1 MKKLFFYRLFL
12 RGLLAFC
19 TLFLVGCAS
28 TNTKDPFESYNRK
41 MFAFNEAADQYVL
54 KPVAQT
60 YADYVP
66 QGAQSCVSNFFRN
79 LGEIWS
85 GINCYLQGK
94 VEQGSMHFAR
104 VAMNTTFGVM
114 GCFDVATA
122 IGMEKYPLEDFGQ
135 TLGSY
140 GVPAGPYIVL
150 PFLGPSNLRDTSA
163 TIGFDFSQGGKKQLF
178 SPVKLN
184 YKVTDLWDL
193 SRDETRVLSLVNVI
207 QLRAGFLEASN
218 MLDEASTD
226 KYSFVRDAY
235 LQRRNNLVYDGEPPE
250 KTEDVDED
258 NQK

>member
-1 MKKLFFYRLFL
+1 ML
-12 RGLLAFC
+12 
-19 TLFLVGCAS
+19 
-28 TNTKDPFESYNRK
+28 
-41 MFAFNEAADQYVL
+41 
-54 KPVAQT
+54 
-60 YADYVP
+60 
-66 QGAQSCVSNFFRN
+66 
-79 LGEIWS
+79 
-85 GINCYLQGK
+85 
-94 VEQGSMHFAR
+94 
-104 VAMNTTFGVM
+104 
-114 GCFDVATA
+114 
-122 IGMEKYPLEDFGQ
+122 
-135 TLGSY
+135 
-140 GVPAGPYIVL
+140 
-150 PFLGPSNLRDTSA
+150 
-163 TIGFDFSQGGKKQLF
+163 